1 MSKKANSSIYHLEN
15 YIQMLKLNCIL
26 KIRFNNDELTPR
38 ARKNQNTSYDRNKI
52 RHFNLLWGQDI
63 HAIFTRR
70 EGKGVN
76 V

>member
-52 RHFNLLWGQDI
+52 RHFNLL
-63 HAIFTRR
+63 
-70 EGKGVN
+70 
-76 V
+76 